1 MDLDNLDDLS
11 NPGSPLDG
19 STPISDYE
27 MGVDEMGVNE
37 TEVGTGTL
45 DSSGS
50 PPVQG
55 QAETSSQEN
64 IQQQKSP
71 FTIRTK
77 DYRVSPPPPRNF
89 L

>member
-1 MDLDNLDDLS
+1 MDIDNLDDSLT
-11 NPGSPLDG
+11 NPGSPLDR

-27 MGVDEMGVNE
+27 NAE

-45 DSSGS
+45 HSSGS
-50 PPVQG
+50 PPLEVQG
-55 QAETSSQEN
+55 QAETSSLEN

-71 FTIRTK
+71 FTIRTQ

>member
-1 MDLDNLDDLS
+1 MDLDNLDDFS
-11 NPGSPLDG
+11 NPGSPLDR

-27 MGVDEMGVNE
+27 MGEDEMGVNE

-45 DSSGS
+45 NSSGS
-50 PPVQG
+50 TPG

-64 IQQQKSP
+64 IQEQKSP

>member
-1 MDLDNLDDLS
+1 
-11 NPGSPLDG
+11 
-19 STPISDYE
+19 
-27 MGVDEMGVNE
+27 MGVDKMGVNE

-45 DSSGS
+45 DSNGN
-50 PPVQG
+50 PPVQA

-77 DYRVSPPPPRNF
+77 DYRVSLPPPRNF

>member
-11 NPGSPLDG
+11 NPGSPLDR

-50 PPVQG
+50 PPG

-71 FTIRTK
+71 FTIRTR